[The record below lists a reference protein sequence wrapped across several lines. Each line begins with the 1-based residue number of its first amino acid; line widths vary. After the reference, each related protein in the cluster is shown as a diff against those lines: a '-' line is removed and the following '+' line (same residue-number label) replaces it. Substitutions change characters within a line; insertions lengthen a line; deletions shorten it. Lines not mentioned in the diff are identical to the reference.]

1 MGQLPVTDSA
11 ATADCD
17 RAEAARY
24 ALLRRLAPS
33 IRHNLVINLQP
44 IGMIYEVLD
53 RRLRGPQPDLAHV
66 QASAAKINTFARA
79 ALNSC
84 LNVVTWL
91 APEESAVTD
100 AVEGTRECSA
110 LLATTLSFRG
120 YTLRNQAQAVPGEVR
135 LSAVRNVLTATLI
148 QLTDEASPPAEVAI
162 TTASS
167 PQGLQVQLQVQVHR
181 TEGDSVTD
189 TTSAYRPLRW
199 TDVEALAASEQVML
213 ERPSTGRVVITFP
226 WASPR
231 PA

>member
-1 MGQLPVTDSA
+1 MGQLPATDSA
-11 ATADCD
+11 DD
-17 RAEAARY
+17 FDHAEAARY

-66 QASAAKINTFARA
+66 LAGAAKINSFARA
-79 ALNSC
+79 ALDSC

-91 APEESAVTD
+91 APEDDAVTD
-100 AVEGTRECSA
+100 AAEGTRECSA

-120 YTLRNQAQAVPGEVR
+120 YTLRNQAQAVAGDVR
-135 LSAVRNVLTATLI
+135 LSAVRNVLTAALI
-148 QLTDEASPPAEVAI
+148 QATDEASPPAELVI
-162 TTASS
+162 TTEAS
-167 PQGLQVQLQVQVHR
+167 PQGLQVRLQVR
-181 TEGDSVTD
+181 PIEGESGTD

-199 TDVEALAASEQVML
+199 CDVEALAASEQVTV
-213 ERPSTGRVVITFP
+213 ERPAPGQVVITFP
-226 WASPR
+226 WARPR

>member
-1 MGQLPVTDSA
+1 MGPLSVPDSS
-11 ATADCD
+11 TACDC
-17 RAEAARY
+17 AEAARY

-53 RRLRGPQPDLAHV
+53 RRLRAPQPDLAHV
-66 QASAAKINTFARA
+66 QASAAKINNFARA
-79 ALNSC
+79 ALDSC

-91 APEESAVTD
+91 APEEGAVTD
-100 AVEGTRECSA
+100 ALEGTRECSA

-120 YTLRNQAQAVPGEVR
+120 YALRNQAQPVPGRVR
-135 LSAVRNVLTATLI
+135 LSAVRNVLTAALI
-148 QLTDEASPPAEVAI
+148 QATDEATPPAELAI

-167 PQGLQVQLQVQVHR
+167 PSGLQVRLQMR
-181 TEGDSVTD
+181 PGEGESGAD

-199 TDVEALAASEQVML
+199 VDVQALAAAEHATV
-213 ERPSTGRVVITFP
+213 ERPAAGEVLITFP
-226 WASPR
+226 WADPR

>member
-1 MGQLPVTDSA
+1 MGQLPVTDS
-11 ATADCD
+11 ADCD

-66 QASAAKINTFARA
+66 QASAAKINSFARA
-79 ALNSC
+79 ALDCC

-91 APEESAVTD
+91 APEDDAAID
-100 AVEGTRECSA
+100 AVEGTRECCA

-120 YTLRNQAQAVPGEVR
+120 YMLRNQAQAVPGEVR
-135 LSAVRNVLTATLI
+135 LSAIRNVLTAALI
-148 QLTDEASPPAEVAI
+148 QVTDEASPPAEVAI

-167 PQGLQVQLQVQVHR
+167 PQGLRVQLQVQR
-181 TEGDSVTD
+181 TEGGDSGTD

-199 TDVEALAASEQVML
+199 TDVQALAASEQVAL
-213 ERPSTGRVVITFP
+213 ERPSAGQVVITFP
-226 WASPR
+226 WAR
-231 PA
+231 PLPA

>member
-1 MGQLPVTDSA
+1 MVSATDS
-11 ATADCD
+11 ADCD

-33 IRHNLVINLQP
+33 IRHNLVIHLQP

-53 RRLRGPQPDLAHV
+53 RRLRVPQPDLAHV
-66 QASAAKINTFARA
+66 QASAAKINSFARA
-79 ALNSC
+79 ALDSC

-91 APEESAVTD
+91 APEEDAFTD
-100 AVEGTRECSA
+100 SVDGTRECCA

-120 YTLRNQAQAVPGEVR
+120 FTLRNQAQPLPGQVQ
-135 LSAVRNVLTATLI
+135 LSAVRNVLTAALI
-148 QLTDEASPPAEVAI
+148 QATDEASPPAELTI

-167 PQGLQVQLQVQVHR
+167 PQGLQVLLQVR
-181 TEGDSVTD
+181 PGEGPSGAD

-199 TDVEALAASEQVML
+199 ADVEALAASEQVEL
-213 ERPSTGRVVITFP
+213 ERPGPGDVLITFP
-226 WASPR
+226 WARPR

>member
-1 MGQLPVTDSA
+1 MGQLSVTDSA

-17 RAEAARY
+17 RAESARY

-120 YTLRNQAQAVPGEVR
+120 YTLRNQAQAVAGEVR
-135 LSAVRNVLTATLI
+135 LSAVRNVLTAALI
-148 QLTDEASPPAEVAI
+148 HVTDEASPPAEVAI

-167 PQGLQVQLQVQVHR
+167 PQGLQVQLQVHR

-226 WASPR
+226 WTGSR

>member
-1 MGQLPVTDSA
+1 MGQLSVTDSA

-66 QASAAKINTFARA
+66 QASAAKINSFARA
-79 ALNSC
+79 ALDSC

-100 AVEGTRECSA
+100 AMEGTRECSA
-110 LLATTLSFRG
+110 LLSTTLSFRG
-120 YTLRNQAQAVPGEVR
+120 YTLRNQAQPVPGEVR
-135 LSAVRNVLTATLI
+135 LSAVRNVLTAALI
-148 QLTDEASPPAEVAI
+148 QVTDEAAPPAEVAI

-167 PQGLQVQLQVQVHR
+167 PQGLQVQLQVRR
-181 TEGDSVTD
+181 TEEGDSATD
-189 TTSAYRPLRW
+189 TTSAYRALRW
-199 TDVEALAASEQVML
+199 TDVQALAASEQVVL
-213 ERPSTGRVVITFP
+213 ERPSAGQVVITFP
-226 WASPR
+226 WARPR

>member
-1 MGQLPVTDSA
+1 MGQLPATDSA
-11 ATADCD
+11 ATADFD

-44 IGMIYEVLD
+44 IGMIYEVLE

-66 QASAAKINTFARA
+66 QASAAKINSFARA
-79 ALNSC
+79 ALDSC

-110 LLATTLSFRG
+110 LLVTTLSFRG
-120 YTLRNQAQAVPGEVR
+120 YTLRNQAQAVPGAVR
-135 LSAVRNVLTATLI
+135 LSAMRNVLTAALI
-148 QLTDEASPPAEVAI
+148 QATDECSPPAEVAI
-162 TTASS
+162 TTAAS
-167 PQGLQVQLQVQVHR
+167 PRGLQVRLQVRRSQ
-181 TEGDSVTD
+181 EGDGGAD

-199 TDVEALAASEQVML
+199 TDVEALGASERVAL
-213 ERPSTGRVVITFP
+213 ERPSPGRLVITFP
-226 WASPR
+226 WATPR

>member
-1 MGQLPVTDSA
+1 MGQLPVTDSSTDA
-11 ATADCD
+11 D

-53 RRLRGPQPDLAHV
+53 RRLRAPQPDLAHV
-66 QASAAKINTFARA
+66 QASAARINSFARA
-79 ALNSC
+79 ALDCC

-91 APEESAVTD
+91 APEEDPVID

-120 YTLRNQAQAVPGEVR
+120 YALRNQAQPVPGEVR
-135 LSAVRNVLTATLI
+135 LSAMRNVLTAALI
-148 QLTDEASPPAEVAI
+148 QVTDEASPPAEVTI

-167 PQGLQVQLQVQVHR
+167 PQGLRVLLQVHR
-181 TEGDSVTD
+181 TEEGDCAAD

-199 TDVEALAASEQVML
+199 SDVQALAASEQVAL
-213 ERPSTGRVVITFP
+213 ERPSEGQVVITFP

>member
-11 ATADCD
+11 STADCD

-66 QASAAKINTFARA
+66 QASAAKINSFARA
-79 ALNSC
+79 ALDSC

-91 APEESAVTD
+91 APEGSAVTD

-110 LLATTLSFRG
+110 LLSTTLSFRG
-120 YTLRNQAQAVPGEVR
+120 YTLRNEAQAVPGEVG
-135 LSAVRNVLTATLI
+135 LSAVRNVLTAALI
-148 QLTDEASPPAEVAI
+148 QVTDESSPPAEVAM

-167 PQGLQVQLQVQVHR
+167 PQGLQVKLQVSPI
-181 TEGDSVTD
+181 EGESVTD

-199 TDVEALAASEQVML
+199 SDVEALAASEQVML
-213 ERPSTGRVVITFP
+213 ERPAAGQVVITFP
-226 WASPR
+226 WAR
-231 PA
+231 PHPA

>member
-66 QASAAKINTFARA
+66 QASAAKINSFARA
-79 ALNSC
+79 ALDSC

-120 YTLRNQAQAVPGEVR
+120 YALRNQAQPVAGEVS
-135 LSAVRNVLTATLI
+135 LSAVRNVLTAALI
-148 QLTDEASPPAEVAI
+148 QVTDESTPPAEVAI

-167 PQGLQVQLQVQVHR
+167 PQGLQVQLQVHR
-181 TEGDSVTD
+181 TEEGDSAAD

-213 ERPSTGRVVITFP
+213 ERPSEGRVVITFP
-226 WASPR
+226 WARPR

>member
-66 QASAAKINTFARA
+66 QASAAKINSFARA
-79 ALNSC
+79 ALDCC

-91 APEESAVTD
+91 APEEDAVID
-100 AVEGTRECSA
+100 AVEGTRECCA

-120 YTLRNQAQAVPGEVR
+120 YTLRNLAQPVPGEVP
-135 LSAVRNVLTATLI
+135 LSAMRNVLTAALI
-148 QLTDEASPPAEVAI
+148 QVTDEASSPAEVAV

-167 PQGLQVQLQVQVHR
+167 PQGLQVRLQVHG
-181 TEGDSVTD
+181 TEGGASAAD

-199 TDVEALAASEQVML
+199 TDVQALATSEQVML
-213 ERPSTGRVVITFP
+213 ERPCAEQVLITFP
-226 WASPR
+226 WSRPR